1 MQLIDILIG
10 IAGLLLGCGA
20 GLAVGYRVKRRLVGQ
35 KVTALEEEANLRL
48 SEART
53 RAMELELE
61 ARDKALRLLQE
72 SEEEIKGRTQE
83 MNRQENRLHQRRENL
98 DHRLDALEV
107 RERKIKE
114 VENGLDERK
123 VGLDN
128 AWQAHLAELERIS
141 GMSRDDAKAQLLK
154 EIEGEARMD
163 AARIIRE
170 IEAEAHEEADRRAR
184 EIITTS
190 IQRIAADQ
198 VTETTVSAVDL
209 PNDEMKGRI
218 IGRGGRNIRAFE
230 SVTGVDLIIDDTP
243 EAVILSE
250 LRPGPPRGGP
260 HRPGHA

>member
-1 MQLIDILIG
+1 MELLDILIG

-20 GLAVGYRVKRRLVGQ
+20 GLAIGYRVRHRLVGQ
-35 KVTALEEEANLRL
+35 KVAALEEEANLRL
-48 SEART
+48 AESRT

-72 SEEEIKGRTQE
+72 SEEEIKRRTQE

-114 VENGLDERK
+114 VENSLDERK
-123 VGLDN
+123 VELDN

-141 GMSRDDAKAQLLK
+141 GMSRDEAKAQLLK
-154 EIEGEARMD
+154 EVEGEARMD

-170 IEAEAHEEADRRAR
+170 IEAAAHEEADRRAR
-184 EIITTS
+184 EIIKTS

-198 VTETTVSAVDL
+198 VTETTVSAVEL

-218 IGRGGRNIRAFE
+218 IGRGGRNIRTIE
-230 SVTGVDLIIDDTP
+230 SITGWTW
-243 EAVILSE
+243 
-250 LRPGPPRGGP
+250 
-260 HRPGHA
+260 